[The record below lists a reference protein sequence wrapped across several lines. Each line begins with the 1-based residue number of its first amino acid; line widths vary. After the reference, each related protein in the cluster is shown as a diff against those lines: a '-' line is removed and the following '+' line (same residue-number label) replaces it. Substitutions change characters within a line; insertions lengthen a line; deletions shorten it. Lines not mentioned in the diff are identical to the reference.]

1 MPEYGEVVLATAGRD
16 KDHLLAVV
24 RTDGNRVWLADGKRR
39 PLSHPK
45 CKNPRHLRETGHTVS
60 PSEMATN
67 RELRRV
73 LRILRDT
80 IT

>member
-1 MPEYGEVVLATAGRD
+1 MPEYGEIVRATAGRD
-16 KDHLLAVV
+16 KDRLFAVV
-24 RTDGNRVWLADGKRR
+24 CTDGNRVWIADGKRR
-39 PLSHPK
+39 PLSRPK
-45 CKNPRHLRETGHTVS
+45 PKNPRHLQKTGYTVR

-73 LRILRDT
+73 LRALQDV